1 MNRYLLIML
10 VLFVNTAKANE
21 FTAIDKE
28 INTVV
33 SSWLKIKDKQYV
45 ANKLYC
51 YPEKISLTSLKSCHG
66 YIDDIYITDDI
77 DAYMAYVK
85 QLLHFGMKVQDKPI
99 YQLIINAQYEETTS
113 ELYFN
118 TAYSAY
124 RYQRY
129 EEALTYLKK
138 IDDSLDE
145 DLVYH
150 ALLVYG
156 LIYFEQGDYEKS
168 KLYLK
173 RVDKSSKHYLSAQYN
188 LGLISMRS
196 TWWSEA
202 EEYFNNA
209 IGQINIKYL
218 DKEQSFILDR
228 LYLTI
233 AYSQVSRKSFRSA
246 KESFSNVSLNS
257 PIKMRA
263 LMGIA
268 ISEIGLGNLGKAA
281 SILKIISAKDKS
293 TVKYDALVSLPQV
306 YQNSGNIKETVSY
319 YNKAIDEMA
328 SVKKKIVAKSVPLS
342 SFDIGGDWEMSEIN
356 KRVITIKQLLD
367 DKEISNKNI
376 KSLKNSHDR
385 LVLLKSIYMD
395 SKVKVLNDLLTNYIT
410 QSKYALAVVYDQSVV
425 LK

>member
-10 VLFVNTAKANE
+10 LLFVNTAKANE

-33 SSWLKIKDKQYV
+33 SSWLKIKDEQYV

-51 YPEKISLTSLKSCHG
+51 YPEEISLTSLKSCHG

-118 TAYSAY
+118 IAYSAY

-150 ALLVYG
+150 ALLIYG

-202 EEYFNNA
+202 EEYFKKA
-209 IGQINIKYL
+209 IGQINIKSL
-218 DKEQSFILDR
+218 DKEQSFVLDR

-233 AYSQVSRKSFRSA
+233 AYSQVSRKSFRAA
-246 KESFSNVSLNS
+246 KKSFSNVSLNS

-281 SILKIISAKDKS
+281 SILKIISAKDES

-306 YQNSGNIKETVSY
+306 YQKSGNIKETVSY
-319 YNKAIDEMA
+319 YNNAINEMTNI
-328 SVKKKIVAKSVPLS
+328 KKNMDTQSRSLALI
-342 SFDIGGDWEMSEIN
+342 DIDIDWGMSEIN
-356 KRVITIKQLLD
+356 KRIITIKELLD
-367 DKEISNKNI
+367 DDKINYKNI
-376 KSLKNSHDR
+376 KSLKISRDR
-385 LVLLKSIYMD
+385 LVFLKSNYID
-395 SKVKVLNDLLTNYIT
+395 SKIKGLNALLSNYIT
-410 QSKYALAVVYDQSVV
+410 KSKYALAVVYDQSVV